1 MTEKV
6 YTFAADDIFQDT
18 TIYDIPTLEKT
29 WMAKLNSNV
38 VFVSAQKDQNIQ
50 KLKDLIR
57 INIDRLSGS

>member
-1 MTEKV
+1 L
-6 YTFAADDIFQDT
+6 ASSDDIFLDT

-38 VFVSAQKDQNIQ
+38 VFVSAQKDRNIQ

-57 INIDRLSGS
+57 LNIDYLKDS